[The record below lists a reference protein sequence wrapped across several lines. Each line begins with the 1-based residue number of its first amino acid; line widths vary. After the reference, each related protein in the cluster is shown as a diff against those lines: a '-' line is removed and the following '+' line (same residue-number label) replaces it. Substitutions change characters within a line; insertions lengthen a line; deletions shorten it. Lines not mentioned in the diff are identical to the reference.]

1 MAQRRQAATGSADG
15 VAITAQPK
23 PAPSP
28 YYILPKA
35 AHLDERV
42 LVLKHDDTFAVFD
55 RFGDIQPGG
64 MGEQGIYHE
73 GTRFLSKSILH
84 LGGKRPQLLS
94 STVRTDN
101 VLVGVDLSNPDVYSK
116 GQMLLPRGTLHLF
129 RAKFLWNGVC
139 YERLRVTNFG
149 LTRVESSVSLRIDND
164 FFDVFEVR
172 GQRRP
177 ARGEMLEPLVE
188 PDAIELGY
196 KGLDG
201 VIRRVRMEATPAPA
215 RTTASEMLFRV
226 RLEAQ
231 EQTDLYFVTS
241 CHIGNHNPDLEPFDE
256 ALRKASRALHLPSPQ
271 ECSIYTSNE
280 QFNDWLNRSVADL
293 RMMITSMSTGPYP
306 YAGVPWFSTPFGR
319 DAIITALEY
328 LWLDPELAKGVLSYL
343 AATQSAEINPESDAE
358 PGKIMHEARSGEMA
372 ALKEVPFGRY
382 YGSVDSTPLFLILAA
397 AYFRRTGDVAFIEAI
412 WPNIEAALAW
422 ID

>member
-215 RTTASEMLFRV
+215 RTTASEMLR
-226 RLEAQ
+226 
-231 EQTDLYFVTS
+231 T
-241 CHIGNHNPDLEPFDE
+241 P
-256 ALRKASRALHLPSPQ
+256 
-271 ECSIYTSNE
+271 
-280 QFNDWLNRSVADL
+280 RS
-293 RMMITSMSTGPYP
+293 
-306 YAGVPWFSTPFGR
+306 
-319 DAIITALEY
+319 
-328 LWLDPELAKGVLSYL
+328 
-343 AATQSAEINPESDAE
+343 
-358 PGKIMHEARSGEMA
+358 RSG
-372 ALKEVPFGRY
+372 F
-382 YGSVDSTPLFLILAA
+382 
-397 AYFRRTGDVAFIEAI
+397 
-412 WPNIEAALAW
+412 
-422 ID
+422 